1 MKFYAANNENQIT
14 ALAEFETEQA
24 RQEWLDC
31 QTDYDKMYGNIKGNR
46 KPIEDERIINAF
58 IGNPLISPFPDDD
71 VPNLT
76 WYAVV

>member
-1 MKFYAANNENQIT
+1 MKFYAVENENQIT

-31 QTDYDKMYGNIKGNR
+31 NTEYDKIYGNKGNR

-58 IGNPLISPFPDDD
+58 VGNPLIFPFPDDD
-71 VPNLT
+71 VPNIT